1 MRWLV
6 VAGSAPEIS
15 RSVAPSMMM
24 AAQPPGP
31 GLPTQAPSV

>member
-6 VAGSAPEIS
+6 VQGSPPDTT
-15 RSVAPSMMM
+15 RSSAPSMMR

-31 GLPTQAPSV
+31 GLPRQAPSV

>member
-6 VAGSAPEIS
+6 VGRSPPETT
-15 RSVAPSMMM
+15 RSSSPSMMI

-31 GLPTQAPSV
+31 GLPLQAPSV